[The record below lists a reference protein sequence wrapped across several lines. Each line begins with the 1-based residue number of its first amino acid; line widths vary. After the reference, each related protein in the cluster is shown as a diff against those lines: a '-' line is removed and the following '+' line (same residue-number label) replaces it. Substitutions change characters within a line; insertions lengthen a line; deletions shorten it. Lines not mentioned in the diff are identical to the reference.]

1 MQVACAMR
9 LGELRFTLVRVVMEI
24 NSPVSASHWRHVETG
39 RSFLL

>member
-24 NSPVSASHWRHVETG
+24 TVRSLRLTG
-39 RSFLL
+39 DM

>member
-9 LGELRFTLVRVVMEI
+9 LGELRFTLVRVV
-24 NSPVSASHWRHVETG
+24 SPVSACHWRHVETG